1 MICPLALMLSREQIA
16 RGQIARHGVR
26 IAFARYTDPLILLS
40 THSSPRLSLDPDPNV
55 DAPAPH
61 SPARD
66 DADLV
71 FRAASQEEQYHRPA
85 GGRPVQVGPPVRRHR
100 LAPGPG
106 RPRRRCPTPTHPQ
119 IRPRLASRAACPPQ
133 VAHRRAA
140 ARFRALRSLAGVGRR
155 IRLLLSLCAA
165 AGGAAGRVS
174 AFWVRLLGV
183 GLRRC
188 VPRRNRRCRG
198 PAPARARALA
208 ASPSR
213 CASPGVPCRPG
224 LRAAGLDPHPWH
236 SRQNRRLGR
245 CRDMSG

>member
-106 RPRRRCPTPTHPQ
+106 RPRRRCLTPTHPQ
-119 IRPRLASRAACPPQ
+119 IRPRLASRAPC
-133 VAHRRAA
+133 HRRGPG
-140 ARFRALRSLAGVGRR
+140 RPRPTRGRAFPRSALAFGVGRR
-155 IRLLLSLCAA
+155 SRAA
-165 AGGAAGRVS
+165 APQPLRSGGWSGRARLCVLGSSAGRRV
-174 AFWVRLLGV
+174 
-183 GLRRC
+183 
-188 VPRRNRRCRG
+188 
-198 PAPARARALA
+198 AP
-208 ASPSR
+208 
-213 CASPGVPCRPG
+213 
-224 LRAAGLDPHPWH
+224 LRAAPQPSMPRPRAGPRPR
-236 SRQNRRLGR
+236 SRGFAEPLRLPGR
-245 CRDMSG
+245 SVPAWPAGCRFGSSSLAQQAEQKAWAL